1 MLRARS
7 RFGAF
12 SAAGHA
18 PTLWTS
24 LLYFDVCFAVW
35 VLNGAMAPFISEAYG
50 LSPAQTGV
58 MVSLPVLAGALLR
71 LPLGIL
77 SEYIGRKNAAL
88 LNMAIVLAGLAYGF
102 FAADSYSEVL
112 LVGVPLGAAGASFG
126 VALSLGSGS
135 FPARYKGM
143 AMGIVGAG
151 NSGAVLA
158 VIFAPP
164 LARAYGFQHVYGL
177 AALPLVLAFVLLLV
191 LAREPDDRERKPLY
205 EYLKL
210 LFDRDIWIFNL
221 MYMVTFGGYIGLT
234 SFLPTLFAD
243 QYGIA
248 KESVGPYAA
257 AAIVAASALR
267 VVGGTLADRVGGLR
281 LMIVLSVAIAV
292 ASVAAATVPA
302 HPLAMV
308 AILIVCFGA
317 MGAGNGAVFQL
328 VALRFKS
335 ATATASSLI
344 GEIGALAGGLLPG
357 AMGLGKT
364 VTGSFAPGFLCGLLL
379 SVAALIALLAVTRDW
394 TSRFLGA
401 GGRAL
406 EAG

>member
-1 MLRARS
+1 VARIRS
-7 RFGAF
+7 YFGQF

-24 LLYFDVCFAVW
+24 LFYFDMCFAVW
-35 VLNGAMAPFISEAYG
+35 VLNGAMAPFISEAYQ
-50 LSPAQTGV
+50 LSPAQTGL
-58 MVSLPVLAGALLR
+58 MVSVPVLAGALMR

-88 LNMAIVLAGLAYGF
+88 LNMAIVIVGLLFGF
-102 FAADSYSEVL
+102 FFADSYADVL
-112 LVGVPLGAAGASFG
+112 LVGIPLGVAGASFG

-158 VIFAPP
+158 VLFAPP
-164 LARAYGFQHVYGL
+164 LARAYGWHHVYGL
-177 AALPLVLAFVLLLV
+177 AMLPMAFAFVLLLL
-191 LAREPDDRERKPLY
+191 LAREPEDRERKPLRD
-205 EYLKL
+205 YLKL
-210 LFDRDIWIFNL
+210 LLDRDIWIFNL

-234 SFLPTLFAD
+234 SFLPTLFHD

-248 KESVGPYAA
+248 KENIGPYAA
-257 AAIVAASALR
+257 ATIIAASLLR
-267 VVGGTLADRVGGLR
+267 VVGGSIADRIGGLR
-281 LMIVLSVAIAV
+281 MLLVLSLVIAA
-292 ASVAAATVPA
+292 ASVAAATLPA
-302 HPLAMV
+302 SAWLMV

-328 VALRFKS
+328 VPLRFKS
-335 ATATASSLI
+335 STATASSLI
-344 GEIGALAGGLLPG
+344 GEIGALAGGLLPN
-357 AMGLGKT
+357 AMGIGKQM
-364 VTGSFAPGFLCGLLL
+364 TGSFAPGFLCGLLL
-379 SVAALIALLAVTRDW
+379 SVAALMALLAVTKQW
-394 TSRFLGA
+394 TSSWIGA

-406 EAG
+406 EPS